1 MKKIIMTIALAGV
14 LADAD
19 AQKNK
24 TQIVEISTSY
34 GNMYVYLYDE
44 TPKHKANFLKL
55 AGEGFYDSTTF
66 HRVISAFM
74 IQGGDPNTKTADKA
88 HLAGQGGPGYTI
100 DAEIQPGLYH
110 RKGVL
115 AAARMGDAV
124 NPAKA
129 SSGSQFYIVQGKK
142 LNDQEL
148 MMAEKQRQA
157 RNPSY
162 KMPEEMK
169 EAYRTIGGT
178 PWLDGEYTI
187 FGEVIKGL
195 DVVDKIATVKTRPG
209 DKPEEDIRITA
220 KVIRVSKKE
229 LEKEYGYKP
238 AAAADDKG
246 GKKDKEKK
254 K

>member
-1 MKKIIMTIALAGV
+1 MTIVLTAV

-24 TQIVEISTSY
+24 TEIVELSTSY

-55 AGEGFYDSTTF
+55 ASEGFYDSTTF
-66 HRVISAFM
+66 HRVIAAFM
-74 IQGGDPNTKTADKA
+74 IQGGDPNTQTAEKA

-100 DAEIQPGLYH
+100 DAEIRPELYH

-115 AAARMGDAV
+115 AAARMGDAA

-148 MMAEKQRQA
+148 AMAEKQRQM
-157 RNPSY
+157 RNPSF
-162 KMPEEMK
+162 KLPEEIK
-169 EAYRTIGGT
+169 EAYRTVGGT

-187 FGEVIKGL
+187 FGEVIKGM
-195 DVVDKIATVKTRPG
+195 DVIDKIAAVKTLPG
-209 DKPEEDIRITA
+209 DKPQTDIRISA
-220 KVIRVSKKE
+220 RVIKVSNKE
-229 LEKEYGYKP
+229 LEKEYGFKP
-238 AAAADDKG
+238 AKAAKE
-246 GKKDKEKK
+246 KSKEKK
-254 K
+254 GR